1 MNFILDIDGTLW
13 DTTEVVARA
22 WNKGKKHV
30 KSPGYED
37 FVITGDM
44 LKKEFGKPM
53 IVIVHDLFPT
63 LDENEAN
70 ELMEIVGAYE
80 REVMEANT
88 EELSYPNV
96 RSTLQKLS
104 LNNSIYIVSNC
115 RNGYIEH
122 TMKRIGITDLI
133 KDYEC
138 YGRTGLYKTDNLR
151 LLMERNEIKSAVYV
165 GDTLGD
171 FISSKEAG
179 LEFVYAAYGFGE
191 VENPDYTINRIEDL
205 LSLF

>member
-22 WNKGKKHV
+22 WNMGKKHV
-30 KSPGYED
+30 KRPGYED

-138 YGRTGLYKTDNLR
+138 YGRTGLYKTDNLK
-151 LLMERNEIKSAVYV
+151 LLMERNKIKSAVYV

-191 VENPDYTINRIEDL
+191 VENPDYIINRIEDL